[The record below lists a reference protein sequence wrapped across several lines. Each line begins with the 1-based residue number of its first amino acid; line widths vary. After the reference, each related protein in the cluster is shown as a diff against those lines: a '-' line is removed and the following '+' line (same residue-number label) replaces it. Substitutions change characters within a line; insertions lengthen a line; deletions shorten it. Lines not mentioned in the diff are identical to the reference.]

1 MTQWWTKN
9 NKQGCEK
16 GELQT
21 LNGWDCQKSFKNWSF
36 IKSVMLAAAYRQ
48 QEIREQT
55 GSLVRRLRSVI
66 QAKDGAFQISERQWE
81 WWEGVI
87 VYLISCVQLFATPW
101 TIACQAPLSVGY
113 HRQEY
118 WSVLLFL
125 SSGDLP
131 KSGIE
136 STPPAFPG
144 GFFTIEPQGKPR
156 KELVCVCVYVC
167 VCVCVLEPTRFL
179 PNLVWNKKE
188 RKCSRKTCF
197 VLKWILSINSLNTW
211 RARTNQSLFIPCN
224 HGLLFQCFFEHIFVL
239 VCRFWGHRFQ

>member
-1 MTQWWTKN
+1 MQPPPVFLPGITHRQESLAGYSPLGCNRSGMTQWWNKN

-55 GSLVRRLRSVI
+55 GRLVRRLWSVI
-66 QAKDGAFQISERQWE
+66 QAKDGAFQISEWQWE

-87 VYLISCVQLFATPW
+87 VYSISCVQLFATPW
-101 TIACQAPLSVGY
+101 TVACQALLSMGY
-113 HRQEY
+113 RRQEY

-156 KELVCVCVYVC
+156 KELVCVCVC
-167 VCVCVLEPTRFL
+167 IRA
-179 PNLVWNKKE
+179 NKI
-188 RKCSRKTCF
+188 SAQ
-197 VLKWILSINSLNTW
+197 LSVE
-211 RARTNQSLFIPCN
+211 Q
-224 HGLLFQCFFEHIFVL
+224 
-239 VCRFWGHRFQ
+239 

>member
-1 MTQWWTKN
+1 MDMSLSELQEIAKHKEAWRATPSSILAWN
-9 NKQGCEK
+9 NPQTGEPGRLQSTGLQKVRHDSVMEQKQQTRVWK

-55 GSLVRRLRSVI
+55 GRLVRRLWSVI
-66 QAKDGAFQISERQWE
+66 QAKDGAFQISEWQWE

-87 VYLISCVQLFATPW
+87 VYSISCVQLFATPW
-101 TIACQAPLSVGY
+101 TVACQALLSMGY
-113 HRQEY
+113 RRQEY

-156 KELVCVCVYVC
+156 KELVCVCVY
-167 VCVCVLEPTRFL
+167 
-179 PNLVWNKKE
+179 
-188 RKCSRKTCF
+188 
-197 VLKWILSINSLNTW
+197 
-211 RARTNQSLFIPCN
+211 
-224 HGLLFQCFFEHIFVL
+224 
-239 VCRFWGHRFQ
+239 